1 MVERRTSEMRHQH
14 WPIAVS
20 IAIGVAGAVWSKA
33 QSPLFVWNVSRSV
46 PVGLYVI
53 VARPPS
59 KGEFAALR
67 LSEPMRGLA
76 RARGYLPTHAMLI
89 KPVAA
94 LAPDLVCR
102 HGAIVTING
111 RLVARALTADTSSRS
126 LPQWGGCHEIDG
138 HQFFV
143 LSGELNSFDSR
154 YFGAVDAFQVI
165 GTGISIYSTE
175 FWPSSESAKN

>member
-1 MVERRTSEMRHQH
+1 MVERRTNEMRRRH
-14 WPIAVS
+14 WPLVAT
-20 IAIGVAGAVWSKA
+20 IAIGVAGASWPKA
-33 QSPLFVWNVSRSV
+33 QSPLFVWNVSQSV

-53 VARPPS
+53 IARPPS

-126 LPQWGGCHEIDG
+126 LPQWGGCHEIAG

-154 YFGAVDAFQVI
+154 YFGPVDAFQVI
-165 GTGISIYSTE
+165 GTGVSIYSTE
-175 FWPSSESAKN
+175 FWPSKSAKN